1 MIEAILTNIII
12 LYIFYKYL
20 MRIMFNQFN
29 KIKEEVGTLNH
40 VMDESNENHFKN
52 IYLKQ
57 KIEYILMCMKEER
70 KELKEKTE
78 DLYKLIVEYEKF
90 EEKEKEYIQ
99 VNQDKETEI
108 EYLKEKN
115 KKLFKIIF
123 KFLVSFEKEID
134 EYRNREDAYKI
145 REKKY
150 INDREEFKFLSLE

>member
-1 MIEAILTNIII
+1 MIEAIITNVII

-20 MRIMFNQFN
+20 MRIMFNQIN
-29 KIKEEVGTLNH
+29 VIKEEVETLNH
-40 VMDESNENHFKN
+40 VMDESNENYFKN

-90 EEKEKEYIQ
+90 EEKEQEYIQ
-99 VNQDKETEI
+99 VNQDKETEVK
-108 EYLKEKN
+108 YLKEKN

-123 KFLVSFEKEID
+123 RFLVNFEKEID
-134 EYRNREDAYKI
+134 EYRNREDAFKI
-145 REKKY
+145 REDKY
-150 INDREEFKFLSLE
+150 ITEREEFKFLSLE

>member
-1 MIEAILTNIII
+1 MIEAIITNVII

-20 MRIMFNQFN
+20 MRIMFKQFN
-29 KIKEEVGTLNH
+29 EIKEEVETLNN

-52 IYLKQ
+52 IYLKE
-57 KIEYILMCMKEER
+57 KVEYILMCMKKER

-99 VNQDKETEI
+99 VKQDKETEI
-108 EYLKEKN
+108 EYLKAKN
-115 KKLFKIIF
+115 KKLFKVIF

-134 EYRNREDAYKI
+134 EYRNKEDAYKI
-145 REKKY
+145 RETKY